1 MLCLVVP
8 WVASSQDHVDIL
20 SIAQLRIICC
30 LVPFVSLLRISL
42 VLSKRFCLY
51 QLSADKELLSTSP
64 NSGRLFCTAPRTHTR
79 QYLEAMSIFA
89 SKAAFEELGL
99 QQMAPSTAL
108 MYHDCYICE
117 NPLNV
122 STHTALTDAHHAAVR
137 IGVCGHMLGKH
148 CLEAWLHT
156 GNTCPICKRMLFEG
170 SSHSL
175 TQSDINGVVRALR
188 RWVDGERA
196 LLAIARLM
204 GKQEFER
211 AQQRR
216 NYEQEAAA
224 REARSQLD
232 FLNDEDLYTSSGE
245 ESFDM
250 DDEEEDK
257 EEGDDSDFETEDE
270 DVSIDGEDDDGDGV
284 ALDEDEEL

>member
-1 MLCLVVP
+1 
-8 WVASSQDHVDIL
+8 
-20 SIAQLRIICC
+20 
-30 LVPFVSLLRISL
+30 
-42 VLSKRFCLY
+42 
-51 QLSADKELLSTSP
+51 
-64 NSGRLFCTAPRTHTR
+64 
-79 QYLEAMSIFA
+79 MSIFA
-89 SKAAFEELGL
+89 TKAAFEELGL
-99 QQMAPSTAL
+99 QQVAPLAAL
-108 MYHDCYICE
+108 MYHDCYICK

-137 IGVCGHMLGKH
+137 IGVCGHMHGKH

-156 GNTCPICKRMLFEG
+156 GSTCPICKRMLFEG
-170 SSHSL
+170 SSHAL
-175 TQSDINGVVRALR
+175 TQNDINGVVRALR

-224 REARSQLD
+224 REARLQSD

-250 DDEEEDK
+250 DEEDDDEED
-257 EEGDDSDFETEDE
+257 GDDSDFEMEDE
-270 DVSIDGEDDDGDGV
+270 DVSMDGEDDDDV